1 VVSVRTCLNCPHYVS
16 AICDRPCAEPADV
29 RCGAETERAC
39 GDRDIGSLFE
49 RHHRPVVAWACRIT
63 GSYELALDI
72 AQDVFVKALTGIGR
86 FRGAARVTTWLYS
99 ITRNCCR
106 DHLKARACRP
116 REVDDRVLLTAPPLV
131 ENDAIR
137 SLEAQQAARLVR
149 RLMRDAKLQATEAR
163 VFMWHHGYD
172 LPLQAVTARL
182 GLANRSGARA
192 SLVSATRKLRR
203 ATARWQHMTR
213 AAAATRAPQG
223 SMSP

>member
-1 VVSVRTCLNCPHYVS
+1 VRTCLNCPHFVS
-16 AICDRPCAEPADV
+16 GICDRPGTEPSPTV
-29 RCGAETERAC
+29 RCGAEKRQAC
-39 GDRDIGSLFE
+39 GDRDIGALFE

-63 GSYELALDI
+63 GDYDTALDI
-72 AQDVFVKALTGIGR
+72 AQDVFVKALTGIGH
-86 FRGAARVTTWLYS
+86 FRGTALVTTWLYS

-106 DHLKARACRP
+106 DRLKARACRP

-137 SLEAQQAARLVR
+137 SLEAQQAGRLVR
-149 RLMRDAKLQATEAR
+149 RLVRDAKLQAIEAR
-163 VFMWHHGYD
+163 VFTWHHGYEM
-172 LPLQAVTARL
+172 PLQTVTARL

-203 ATARWQHMTR
+203 SAARWPQLTR
-213 AAAATRAPQG
+213 AGAATRAPQG